1 MKPASSLPH
10 SQQPATC
17 PCPQPD
23 QSYSGPIYVR
33 STLISFSH
41 LCLRLPSGMSFGFR
55 HLSNPPFS
63 STCHAHLIPSE
74 NPLQTRY
81 PQQRVAVL
89 SGAEAANSIRKY
101 SARNRIPILQPEI
114 PPPGVCRPPCSGYA
128 SAFGHS
134 SEPTGNTYL
143 SRRTLLASVVASSCV
158 TV

>member
-89 SGAEAANSIRKY
+89 SGAEAANSIRNTLRETEYQSCNPKFHRLVY
-101 SARNRIPILQPEI
+101 AALPVLGMPRLSAIQVNPLATRTCLDGRCWR
-114 PPPGVCRPPCSGYA
+114 VSW
-128 SAFGHS
+128 
-134 SEPTGNTYL
+134 
-143 SRRTLLASVVASSCV
+143 RRHV
-158 TV
+158 